1 MSTFSYYGNI
11 PASETS
17 KSVAKEDVD
26 IMDNNL
32 EEKRRPG
39 KPRILI
45 VGGVAGG
52 ASCAARARR
61 MSEKAEIIIFERG
74 PYVSFANCGLPYY
87 VGDVIK
93 DERDLLIAT
102 PELFKKRFNIEVR
115 LRSEVRSIGREKR
128 EIEVRN
134 GETGKVYREKYD
146 ALVLATGAA
155 PVRPPIPGIDLPG
168 IFSLRTIPDGRQI
181 REQIAERKAKRA
193 VVVGGGFIGLETTEN
208 LVRRGLSVTI
218 VEMLPHVM
226 LPIDPEMAVP
236 IQKHLTANGVSLC
249 LGDGVAGFEQDPK
262 GSTISVITKSGSRY
276 VCDMVLL
283 AIGVRPEITLAK
295 EAGLEIGQLGGI
307 RVDDQMHTSYQR
319 IWAVGD
325 AVEVR
330 NFVSGEW
337 SLLPLAGVAN
347 RQGRIAAD
355 VILGRKTTF
364 RGVQGT
370 IVCKVFDIT
379 VAATGMSEK
388 SLNRR
393 KDSGLEEHYEKIYLH
408 PGHHVNYYPG
418 AKPITMKLIFST
430 GDGKILGA
438 QAVGE
443 EGVEK
448 RIDVIAMAIQKGAT
462 VFDLEETELCYA
474 PQFGAAKDPVN
485 LAGMIAANALR
496 GDAPVAHWADVKSSK
511 AYVLDVREPQEFAL
525 GHVEGAKNIP
535 LHSLRNRMSEMP
547 RDREILV
554 YCAVGQRSYY
564 ASRALRLN
572 GFPAKNVS
580 GGMKTDHSESSE
592 LTSEKSKNTLPP
604 K

>member
-1 MSTFSYYGNI
+1 
-11 PASETS
+11 
-17 KSVAKEDVD
+17 
-26 IMDNNL
+26 MDNKL
-32 EEKRRPG
+32 KEKRRSG

-74 PYVSFANCGLPYY
+74 PHVSFANCGLPYY
-87 VGDVIK
+87 VGDVIT

-102 PELFKKRFNIEVR
+102 PELFRKGFNIEVR
-115 LRSEVRSIGREKR
+115 LRSEVTSIDREKNA
-128 EIEVRN
+128 IEVRN
-134 GETGKVYREKYD
+134 DLTGEVYREKYD

-168 IFSLRTIPDGRQI
+168 IFSLRTIPDSRQI

-208 LVRRGLSVTI
+208 LVRRGLSVAI
-218 VEMLPHVM
+218 VEMLAQVM
-226 LPIDPEMAVP
+226 LPVDPEMAVP
-236 IQKHLTANGVSLC
+236 IQEHLTANGVSLC
-249 LGDGVAGFEQDPK
+249 LGDGVAAFEQGPEEN
-262 GSTISVITKSGSRY
+262 TISVTTQSGSRY

-283 AIGVRPEITLAK
+283 AIGVRPEITLAR

-307 RVDDQMHTSYQR
+307 RVDDHMYTSDQR

-330 NFVSGEW
+330 NFVSGDW
-337 SLLPLAGVAN
+337 SLFPLAGVAN

-355 VILGRKTTF
+355 VILGRKARF

-393 KDSGLEEHYEKIYLH
+393 KLNGHEEHYGKIYLH

-430 GDGKILGA
+430 EDGRILGA

-443 EGVEK
+443 EGAEK
-448 RIDVIAMAIQKGAT
+448 RIDVIAAAIQKGAT
-462 VFDLEETELCYA
+462 VFDLEEVELCYA
-474 PQFGAAKDPVN
+474 PQFGAA
-485 LAGMIAANALR
+485 
-496 GDAPVAHWADVKSSK
+496 
-511 AYVLDVREPQEFAL
+511 
-525 GHVEGAKNIP
+525 
-535 LHSLRNRMSEMP
+535 
-547 RDREILV
+547 
-554 YCAVGQRSYY
+554 
-564 ASRALRLN
+564 
-572 GFPAKNVS
+572 
-580 GGMKTDHSESSE
+580 
-592 LTSEKSKNTLPP
+592 
-604 K
+604 

>member
-1 MSTFSYYGNI
+1 VSTFSYYGNI
-11 PASETS
+11 PASETN
-17 KSVAKEDVD
+17 KSVVKECVT
-26 IMDNNL
+26 IMKDKL
-32 EEKRRPG
+32 EEKRQSG

-87 VGDVIK
+87 VGDVIT
-93 DERDLLIAT
+93 DEEDLLIAT
-102 PELFKKRFNIEVR
+102 PELFKERFNIEVR
-115 LRSEVRSIGREKR
+115 LRSEVTSIDRKKR

-168 IFSLRTIPDGRQI
+168 IFSLRTIPDSRQI
-181 REQIAERKAKRA
+181 REQIAERKARRA
-193 VVVGGGFIGLETTEN
+193 VVVGGGFIGLEMTEN
-208 LVRRGLSVTI
+208 LARRGVSVTI
-218 VEMLPHVM
+218 VEMLPQIM
-226 LPIDPEMAVP
+226 PPIDPEIAVP
-236 IQKHLTANGVSLC
+236 IQEHLTANGVSLC
-249 LGDGVAGFEQDPK
+249 LGDGVAGFERDARK
-262 GSTISVITKSGSRY
+262 DTISVITKSGGKY
-276 VCDMVLL
+276 DCDMVLL
-283 AIGVRPEITLAK
+283 AIGVRPEITLAR
-295 EAGLEIGQLGGI
+295 ETGLEIGQLGGI
-307 RVDDQMHTSYQR
+307 RVDEHMYTSNQR
-319 IWAVGD
+319 ILAVGD
-325 AVEVR
+325 TVEVR
-330 NFVSGEW
+330 NFVNGEW
-337 SLLPLAGVAN
+337 SLFPLAGVAN

-355 VILGRKTTF
+355 VILGRKATF
-364 RGVQGT
+364 RGAQGT

-379 VAATGMSEK
+379 IAATGMSEK

-393 KDSGLEEHYEKIYLH
+393 KLSGHEEHYEKIYLH
-408 PGHHVNYYPG
+408 PGHHVGYYPG

-430 GDGKILGA
+430 EDGRILGA

-462 VFDLEETELCYA
+462 VFDLEEAELCYA

-485 LAGMIAANALR
+485 IAGMIAANALR
-496 GDAPVAHWADVKSSK
+496 GDAPVAHWADVRSPQ
-511 AYVLDVREPQEFAL
+511 ALVLDVREPQEFAF
-525 GHVEGAKNIP
+525 GHVEGSQNMP
-535 LHSLRNRMSEMP
+535 LHSLRDRMSDLP
-547 RDREILV
+547 RDKEILA

-572 GFPAKNVS
+572 GFLAKNIS
-580 GGMKTDHSESSE
+580 GGMETYRAEGGE
-592 LTSEKSKNTLPP
+592 RTSGKPEGALPP
-604 K
+604 G